1 MIDTHCHLTYDG
13 LYERVDEVLA
23 AARADGVDRMIT
35 VGTTPADAMKAVA
48 LAEKYPQV
56 YATVGLHPH
65 YSLQWDL
72 DEVAAA
78 IRTLSAHP
86 KVVAIGE
93 MGLDRHYPEP
103 PIDAQKKA
111 FEMQLALVREL
122 DAEAQAVVR
131 PPLPPR
137 ERAGVRV
144 DTSRFSP
151 TCDAT
156 NPTHFLKPII
166 IHNREATDET
176 IAMIRASGIPGE
188 RFVFH
193 CFTGTS
199 AELDKILDLGAMVSF
214 TGITTFKSAAAI
226 AACAVRMPADRIM
239 IETDSPY
246 LTPEPHRKLRPNEP
260 RYVALVA
267 QFLAAKRGLSV
278 EEFVTQV
285 DANAVRF
292 FGLPIGDNRG

>member
-13 LYERVDEVLA
+13 LHERVDEVLA
-23 AARADGVDRMIT
+23 AAKADGVDRMIT
-35 VGTTPADAMKAVA
+35 VGTTPADAIKAVA
-48 LAEKYPQV
+48 LAEKCPQV

-65 YSLQWDL
+65 YSLQWNL

-86 KVVAIGE
+86 RVVAIGE
-93 MGLDRHYPEP
+93 MGLDRHYPDP
-103 PIDAQKKA
+103 PIDVQKKA

-122 DAEAQAVVR
+122 DAEAQALPR
-131 PPLPPR
+131 PRL
-137 ERAGVRV
+137 
-144 DTSRFSP
+144 
-151 TCDAT
+151 
-156 NPTHFLKPII
+156 LKPII
-166 IHNREATDET
+166 IHNREATDEA

-199 AELDKILDLGAMVSF
+199 DELDKILNLGAMVSF
-214 TGITTFKSAAAI
+214 TGITTFRSAAAI
-226 AACAVRMPADRIM
+226 AECAARMPGDRIM

-267 QFLAAKRGLSV
+267 RFLAAKRGVTV
-278 EEFVTQV
+278 EEFVRQV
-285 DANAVRF
+285 DANAERF
-292 FGLPIGDNRG
+292 FGVTCQSREE